1 MFHTMQLTKAYVAET
16 PCNQLLLIDC
26 MLKINLLV
34 INNVA
39 VRVQSDCVITNHVY

>member
-1 MFHTMQLTKAYVAET
+1 MQLTKAYVAET
-16 PCNQLLLIDC
+16 SCSQLLLLESATYYIRTY

-39 VRVQSDCVITNHVY
+39 MSLSESLLQ